1 MKAKALT
8 MKAKALTITGLC
20 ALAVA
25 LAVPAGGVAATP
37 TVTQVKGS
45 DSGTFSI
52 CGLDLNYDFSASGVA
67 IVKSSGVS
75 LNAGEFTS
83 IWTNPATGKA
93 IMIHGA
99 LMQTNGAPIDNG
111 DGTISIIQSASGT
124 YIVKATNGAPISL
137 SAGTGAVR
145 VTLNATTGEL
155 VSLEFLG
162 VAGPHGPSADD
173 SCDTL
178 VPALT

>member
-1 MKAKALT
+1 MKAKALI
-8 MKAKALTITGLC
+8 LGGLC

-25 LAVPAGGVAATP
+25 LALPAGGVAATP
-37 TVTQVKGS
+37 TVTQVKGT

-52 CGLDLNYDFSASGVA
+52 CGLDLNYDFSFSGVA

-75 LNAGEFTS
+75 LDAGQFTS

-111 DGTISIIQSASGT
+111 DGTISFIQSVSGT
-124 YIVKATNGAPISL
+124 YIVKAANGSPISL
-137 SAGTGAVR
+137 SAGTGAAR
-145 VTLNATTGEL
+145 VTLNATTGDL
-155 VSLEFLG
+155 VSVEFLRG
-162 VAGPHGPSADD
+162 GGPHGPSADN

>member
-1 MKAKALT
+1 

-52 CGLDLNYDFSASGVA
+52 CGLDLNYDFSFSGVA

-83 IWTNPATGKA
+83 IWTNPASGKA
-93 IMIHGA
+93 IMIHGSA
-99 LMQTNGAPIDNG
+99 AQTNGVPIDNG
-111 DGTISIIQSASGT
+111 DGTITLIQSVSGN
-124 YIVKATNGAPISL
+124 YLVKDKNGAPISL
-137 SAGTGAVR
+137 SAGTGTVR
-145 VTLNATTGEL
+145 LTINATTGEL
-155 VSLEFLG
+155 VSLEFLSG
-162 VAGPHGPSADD
+162 GGPHGPSADG